1 MIGNTLIDE
10 KGLANETY
18 INIIRRA
25 HREGHIVANH
35 TYTHASAY
43 APWLKIE
50 NKAEAFRDELVQAD
64 NTLTKILG
72 PNSRRYFRPPG
83 GWWLKDET
91 NLVLDDPIFADYLGP
106 VGWNIGGGQLGDKS
120 VADHEC
126 WSLSISVE
134 VCGKKYVE
142 EIEKLGKGIV
152 LFHDD
157 DSKTADM
164 FINHIYPEIKK
175 KGYKI
180 ISLDEVPY
188 YKDQIHSQ
196 GSTAKPDD

>member
-1 MIGNTLIDE
+1 MRRLRALFC
-10 KGLANETY
+10 LAY
-18 INIIRRA
+18 
-25 HREGHIVANH
+25 
-35 TYTHASAY
+35 
-43 APWLKIE
+43 
-50 NKAEAFRDELVQAD
+50 Q
-64 NTLTKILG
+64 
-72 PNSRRYFRPPG
+72 
-83 GWWLKDET
+83 
-91 NLVLDDPIFADYLGP
+91 LGP

-126 WSLSISVE
+126 LSLSISVE

-180 ISLDEVPY
+180 TSLDEVPY